1 MPVTSANI
9 PLLLKP
15 GAREIAGLYPTLDR
29 QWVKVFTR
37 RNSDLQSEYTPTMRY
52 LGLPGI
58 KNPGQAPNVD
68 NQSRQVYAYQHTH
81 TAYGL
86 MYGFTREAMD
96 DNLYT
101 REFDPANLGLAKAFQ
116 AMEET
121 VAADVFNYG
130 NVFNAAQGGDGVALF
145 ATNHPVDGYSI
156 PNTPATPIGLNESS
170 LLAAENGIR
179 QFRDQAGVLIL
190 AQAKKLVVPIQ
201 LRHTARR
208 LTVGQYRPGSAD
220 NDVAVVKENNDLSD
234 GYIALDYLTNPFAWF
249 VLSNQGGL
257 IMLERVPFE
266 INVWVDK
273 ATQNLLVS
281 GYQRY
286 YFGFDRWSS
295 AYGSFPS
302 S

>member
-15 GAREIAGLYPTLDR
+15 GAREIAGLYPTLER
-29 QWVKVFTR
+29 QWPKIFTR
-37 RNSDLQSEYTPTMRY
+37 KNSELQAEFTPTMRY

-58 KNPGQAPNVD
+58 KQPGQAPNVE
-68 NQSRQVYAYQHTH
+68 NQSRQVYAYQHIH

-96 DNLYT
+96 DNLYK

-130 NVFNAAQGGDGVALF
+130 NVYNAAQGGDGVALF
-145 ATNHPVDGYSI
+145 SPSHPVDGYTI
-156 PNTPATPIGLNESS
+156 PNTASTPLSLNESS
-170 LLAAENGIR
+170 LLAAENAVR

-208 LTVGQYRPGSAD
+208 LTVGQFRPGSAD

-286 YFGFDRWSS
+286 YFGFDRW
-295 AYGSFPS
+295 ACAFGMYPS

>member
-1 MPVTSANI
+1 MAVASSAI

-15 GAREIAGLYPTLDR
+15 GAREIAGLYPTLER
-29 QWVKVFTR
+29 QWPKVFSR
-37 RNSDLQSEYTPTMRY
+37 RNSDLQAEYTPTMRY

-68 NQSRQVYAYQHTH
+68 NQSRQVYAYQHIH

-96 DNLYT
+96 DNLYK
-101 REFDPANLGLAKAFQ
+101 REFDPANLGLAKSFQ
-116 AMEET
+116 ALEET
-121 VAADVFNYG
+121 VAADVFNLG
-130 NVFNAAQGGDGVALF
+130 NVYNAAQGGDGVALF
-145 ATNHPVDGYSI
+145 STAHPVDGYNI
-156 PNTPATPIGLNESS
+156 PNTPSTPIGLNESS
-170 LLAAENGIR
+170 LANGGNAIR

-190 AQAKKLVVPIQ
+190 AQASKLVVPIQ
-201 LRHTARR
+201 QRYIARR
-208 LTVGQYRPGSAD
+208 LLRGEYRPGTAD
-220 NDVAVVKENNDLSD
+220 NDFATVKENDDFRD
-234 GYIALDYLTNPFAWF
+234 GYVVLDYLTNPFAWF
-249 VLSNQGGL
+249 SLSNQGGF

-281 GYQRY
+281 AYQRY
-286 YFGFDRWSS
+286 YFGFDRWTC
-295 AYGSFPS
+295 AFGSFPS

>member
-1 MPVTSANI
+1 MAVSSASI

-15 GAREIAGLYPTLDR
+15 GAREIAGLYPTLER
-29 QWVKVFTR
+29 QWPKIYSR
-37 RNSDLQSEYTPTMRY
+37 RDSDMQSEYTPTMRY

-96 DNLYT
+96 DNLYK
-101 REFDPANLGLAKAFQ
+101 REFDPANLGLAKSFQ

-121 VAADVFNYG
+121 VAADVFNFG
-130 NVFNAAQGGDGVALF
+130 NVYNAAQGGDGQALF
-145 ATNHPVDGYSI
+145 STTHPVDGYNI
-156 PNTPATPIGLNESS
+156 PNTPGTPIGLNESS
-170 LLAAENGIR
+170 LLNAGNGIR

-190 AQAKKLVVPIQ
+190 AQATKLVVPIQ
-201 LRHTARR
+201 QRWAARR
-208 LTVGQYRPGSAD
+208 LTVGQFRSGTND
-220 NDVAVVKENNDLSD
+220 NDVAVVKENDDFRD
-234 GYIALDYLTNPFAWF
+234 GYVVLDYLTNPFAWF
-249 VLSNQGGL
+249 VLSNQGGF

-281 GYQRY
+281 AYQRFY
-286 YFGFDRWSS
+286 MGFDRWTC